1 MASFMCGN
9 IIICEILQLDIFNL
23 STDSQY
29 FLYCVSQFILGFSS
43 FTCYVTSYVLL
54 LEITTSAYS
63 TIVSNFNLYMYIFGE
78 LIALALGYFA
88 RDWHTINR
96 CVGIYSIGI
105 VFLIVFF
112 LPESPRILVAN
123 KQYTEAYKVLE
134 NIARMNGKQDA
145 LMNEQSFIEHLELN
159 EKKKE
164 QDEEETKI
172 QIEKIQE
179 KTQTVWQYLI
189 NPIYNLIKTFLLI
202 YIWISLAI
210 NYYGQ
215 SLGNLYIFY
224 NIIN

>member
-1 MASFMCGN
+1 
-9 IIICEILQLDIFNL
+9 
-23 STDSQY
+23 
-29 FLYCVSQFILGFSS
+29 
-43 FTCYVTSYVLL
+43 
-54 LEITTSAYS
+54 
-63 TIVSNFNLYMYIFGE
+63 
-78 LIALALGYFA
+78 
-88 RDWHTINR
+88 
-96 CVGIYSIGI
+96 
-105 VFLIVFF
+105 
-112 LPESPRILVAN
+112 
-123 KQYTEAYKVLE
+123 LE